1 MVGHHCIRIKFQGE
15 QGRYMNKERLCVIDT
30 RRRLPSMF
38 YFLDTSLQ
46 RSGYW
51 QCFVSLSLVL
61 AGSLLWFRR
70 SPKQSHTTP
79 AVPKVRGW
87 LPGNIDVLWRLVY
100 CDPYEYCGET
110 LRNWSEIWGPT
121 YDMNIL
127 WGHQVYV
134 QYSMMSHPSEDSV
147 SNLIRL

>member
-1 MVGHHCIRIKFQGE
+1 MRNRGKHPSALQAAATTAMI
-15 QGRYMNKERLCVIDT
+15 
-30 RRRLPSMF
+30 LPSV
-38 YFLDTSLQ
+38 YYSPDTLLQ
-46 RSGYW
+46 RLGYW
-51 QCFVSLSLVL
+51 QCFVSLSLVT
-61 AGSLLWFRR
+61 GSLLWFRR

-100 CDPYEYCGET
+100 YDSYEYCGET

-127 WGHQVYV
+127 WGHQVNA
-134 QYSMMSHPSEDSV
+134 QYSMIHPSGDLVTSI
-147 SNLIRL
+147 SNFIRL